1 MFFSLSTIPA
11 KHNKTD
17 NSSAGPSAVDKFMS
31 YSLLFIW
38 VLLITFALISITRP
52 QWLINIS
59 ESEKYEE
66 AMTFKRFGDRFLEQ
80 KEYGKA
86 IYQYNIALKI
96 QPDLY
101 YALGNLAVVYSKLG
115 HYKEAVSTLVK
126 MIEIKPEFSYIAQT
140 NLAEIYE
147 KNNSPENAI
156 KYYSEAAEN
165 APFPFHLYAK
175 LGYLY
180 CTVDKW
186 EKGIEAFRKSILER
200 SDLKKFYSGMLERDY
215 HRISDHPEVR
225 DTISQ
230 LLDQEIPED
239 EFDRFDEVVFT
250 KILSRD
256 KEYAVAI
263 NNLGWAYEMT
273 GELEKAAEFYDYA
286 LKIWPRYL
294 QAKNNLDSILKK
306 IAAETPDN

>member
-11 KHNKTD
+11 KHKILHD
-17 NSSAGPSAVDKFMS
+17 SSAGPSAVDKFMT
-31 YSLLFIW
+31 YSLLLIW
-38 VLLITFALISITRP
+38 ILLIAFALISITRP

-59 ESEKYEE
+59 ESEKHEE

-80 KEYGKA
+80 KEYGRA
-86 IYQYNIALKI
+86 IYQYKLALKI

-115 HYKEAVSTLVK
+115 HYTEAVSTLEK
-126 MIEIKPEFSYIAQT
+126 MIELKPEFSYIAQT

-147 KNNSPENAI
+147 KNNSIENAI

-165 APFPFHLYAK
+165 APFPSHLYSK

-180 CTVDKW
+180 CTVNDW

-200 SDLKKFYSGMLERDY
+200 SDLKRFYTGMLERDY

-225 DTISQ
+225 DRISQ
-230 LLDQEIPED
+230 LLEQVISEN
-239 EFDRFDEVVFT
+239 EFERFDEVVFK

-256 KEYAVAI
+256 KEYAVTI
-263 NNLGWAYEMT
+263 NNLGWAYEMI
-273 GELEKAAEFYDYA
+273 GELEKAAELYDYA

-294 QAKNNLDSILKK
+294 QAKNNLESILKK
-306 IAAETPDN
+306 IAPETPDN